1 MAEIQVQMGALDVTK
16 SIMIANFAAE
26 TLAGTTTIA
35 NALENKNNSL
45 HIVIDATGAG
55 TVTIKA
61 GNCYPNAMLGD
72 LPVAISTGVNDIV
85 LIDASRF
92 ENRDGSVVLETTD
105 VTGKVYAVAK
115 NAGVDKVQA

>member
-16 SIMIANFAAE
+16 SVMIANVATA

-35 NALENKNNSL
+35 KALENKNNSL
-45 HIVIDATGAG
+45 HIIINANAGG
-55 TVTIKA
+55 TVTLKA
-61 GNCYPNAMLGD
+61 GNEYPNAMLGD
-72 LPVAISTGVNDIV
+72 LNLEVAQGINDIM

-92 ENRDGSVVLETTD
+92 ENKDGSVVIETT
-105 VTGKVYAVAK
+105 VAGTICAVAK